1 MKNYLDLETAHE
13 YLLLV
18 DAIHQFIKAGTYSFN
33 RVNALGTLAQLRL
46 IARSKI
52 LDAIYRLKPGM
63 TPEIQ
68 FDTPLED
75 IIQTWRRVRAKSRID
90 LADVKMPD
98 VFYKGNWSDDETKAK
113 FDVLYQTPR
122 QDITPLAKTDTIRYS
137 QMVIQYEHE
146 EAQQRYIAAEVL
158 ISLCGWDAGEVS
170 TSDLQ
175 TFLLAEIDSLYGYRT
190 TLELITRLDPA
201 SPFYESLVDSGRLLY
216 IQSLVQKIGYK
227 QGNSR
232 AMFELE
238 LVNAVRARAAFKV

>member
-1 MKNYLDLETAHE
+1 MKNYLDLETAQE
-13 YLLLV
+13 YLLIV
-18 DAIHQFIKAGTYSFN
+18 DVIHRFIKAGTYSFN
-33 RVNALGTLAQLRL
+33 RVNALGTLSQLRL

-75 IIQTWRRVRAKSRID
+75 IMQMWKRVRAKSRID
-90 LADVKMPD
+90 LSDVKMPD
-98 VFYKGNWSDDETKAK
+98 IFYKGNSADDEIKAK

-122 QDITPLAKTDTIRYS
+122 QDITPLATTDTIRYS

-158 ISLCGWDAGEVS
+158 IALCGWDAGEVS
-170 TSDLQ
+170 TGDLQ

-216 IQSLVQKIGYK
+216 IQSLVRKIGHK
-227 QGNSR
+227 QGNAR
-232 AMFELE
+232 AMYDLE